1 MSTTNVPSV
10 SFTSAGVSLP
20 LESAILAGVQADI
33 DAAFGGGVNSDLTTP
48 QGQLAQ
54 SLTAIIGDKNS
65 QIALVANQVNPD
77 TASGRWQDA
86 IGRLYFLE
94 RITAAGT
101 VVSATV
107 AGVPGTVIPSGAV
120 AQDANGYRYTCTAE
134 VTIGSTGSA
143 IAQFQNLTT
152 GPIACPAGT
161 LTTIYSAVLGWESIT
176 NTQAGYLGTDVESRA
191 AFETRRRAS
200 VAANATASPQSV
212 LGTVLAVSNVVD
224 AYVYDNPTNGTV
236 SVGATA
242 YPVGAHSLC
251 VSVAGGASAD
261 IAAAIF
267 SKKSAGCGYT
277 GNTSHPIT
285 VTAGYA
291 PPYPTYTVTWLT
303 PTSTPAYFTVQ
314 IAANDNLPGNIQAL
328 VKAAIVSAFNGE
340 DGSQRARIGS
350 TTYAGRYYAGVAGT
364 DPNVQ
369 ILSILMGT
377 NSAAQSATSLSFG
390 IDQLPSIDAANITVL
405 LV

>member
-33 DAAFGGGVNSDLTTP
+33 DAAFGGGVNPDLTTP

-54 SLTAIIGDKNS
+54 SMTAIIGDKND
-65 QIALVANQVNPD
+65 QIAEISNQVNPD
-77 TASGRWQDA
+77 VATGRWQDA
-86 IGRLYFLE
+86 LGRIYFLE
-94 RITAAGT
+94 RVPASGT

-107 AGVPGTVIPSGAV
+107 SGVPGTVIPSGAV
-120 AQDANGYRYTCTAE
+120 AQDTNGYRYTCTAE
-134 VTIGSTGSA
+134 VTIGSTGSVT
-143 IAQFQNLTT
+143 AQFQNLQT
-152 GPIACPAGT
+152 GPIPCAAGA
-161 LTTIYSAVLGWESIT
+161 LSTIYAAVIGWESIT
-176 NTQAGYLGTDVESRA
+176 NAAAGYLGTDVESRA

-212 LGTVLAVSNVVD
+212 LGKVLAVSNVVD

-242 YPVGAHSLC
+242 YPVAAHSLC
-251 VSVAGGASAD
+251 VSVAGGTAAD

-267 SKKSAGCGYT
+267 TKKSAGCGYT
-277 GNTSHPIT
+277 GNTSHPIE
-285 VTAGYA
+285 VTSGYA

-303 PTSTPAYFTVQ
+303 PTATPAYFTVQ
-314 IAANDNLPGNIQAL
+314 IAADDNLPGNIQDL

-340 DGSQRARIGS
+340 DGGQRARIGS

-364 DPNVQ
+364 NPNVQ

-390 IDQLPSIDAANITVL
+390 IDQLPTISASNITVL

>member
-33 DAAFGGGVNSDLTTP
+33 DSAFGGGVNPDLTTP

-54 SLTAIIGDKNS
+54 SMTAIIGDKND
-65 QIALVANQVNPD
+65 QIAEIANQVNPD
-77 TASGRWQDA
+77 VATGRWQDA
-86 IGRLYFLE
+86 LGRIYFLE
-94 RITAAGT
+94 RITATGT

-107 AGVPGTVIPSGAV
+107 SGVPGTVIPSGAV
-120 AQDANGYRYTCTAE
+120 AQDTNGYRYSCTAE
-134 VTIGSTGSA
+134 VTIGGTGSA
-143 IAQFQNLTT
+143 TAQFQNLQT
-152 GPIACPAGT
+152 GPIPCAAGA
-161 LTTIYSAVLGWESIT
+161 LSTIYAAVIGWESIT
-176 NTQAGYLGTDVESRA
+176 NTSAGFLGTDVESRA

-200 VAANATASPQSV
+200 VAVNATASPQSV

-224 AYVYDNPTNGTV
+224 AYVYDNPTNGSV

-242 YPVGAHSLC
+242 YPVAAHSLC
-251 VSVAGGASAD
+251 VSVAGGAAAD

-277 GNTSHPIT
+277 GNTSHQIE

-303 PTSTPAYFTVQ
+303 PTATPAYFTVQ
-314 IAANDNLPGNIQAL
+314 IAADDNLPGNIQDL
-328 VKAAIVSAFNGE
+328 VKAAIVAAFNGE
-340 DGSQRARIGS
+340 DGGQRARIGS

-364 DPNVQ
+364 NPNVQ

-390 IDQLPSIDAANITVL
+390 IDQLPTISASNITVL